1 MPMII
6 PDCTSCK
13 NFLGRENNDLCCN
26 AFPNGIPNDFF
37 WGNVNVRTLK
47 ECNNNYKFEDSNE

>member
-1 MPMII
+1 MII

-13 NFLGRENNDLCCN
+13 NFSGRENNYLCCN